1 MSTEQKA
8 FEAKCA
14 KPHNLDL
21 SPNEPV
27 GMITG
32 LIDTAMYKSRAT
44 EFVWRGWKAAYKHLG
59 MRAGRAESTEI
70 LGCDLVCTGSACPE
84 QYDVFHDGKQ
94 IGYLRLRSG
103 HFYAEHPVCGGKQVY
118 HANVTGDG
126 DFTDA
131 QEQNGHLRFAVRALL
146 NEEGNN
152 V

>member
-1 MSTEQKA
+1 MNTVQKA
-8 FEAKCA
+8 FEDVHA
-14 KPHNLDL
+14 KPHNLNLTLVD
-21 SPNEPV
+21 NPV
-27 GMITG
+27 NVDRYASLFTEE
-32 LIDTAMYKSRAT
+32 AWRA
-44 EFVWRGWKAAYKHLG
+44 WKAAYKHLG
-59 MRAGRAESTEI
+59 MRAGRAESTKI
-70 LGCDLVCTGSACPE
+70 LGCDLVCTCSAHPE